1 MLKGLIRYYDI
12 MISRHTGKTPKGPLF
27 LYLEITRKCNLK
39 CEFCNIWMVGKKNPE
54 LFRKEMTKE
63 KIFEIVDDAADM
75 GVKIVDIDGGEPLLR
90 KEVYEIIRRIEKNG
104 MTSLMATNGTL
115 LTRNVVKKLID
126 SNLSTVLVSLDSH
139 IPEIHDEVRG
149 VRETFKKAR
158 NGIKFLRELG
168 KNNLKIGIS
177 SLVTSKNIELT
188 KVAKLAKSLD
198 VDMIRFLPYHLIY
211 PHNLYSSQNEK
222 LFIDDERKLKILENE
237 IENLLEYAKANGLL
251 TNSEKFLKGIPEYF
265 RGKKIV
271 NKCYAGYLFCDINCY
286 GEVMPCLLH
295 SRSRINLG
303 EKSFKDFWNSDEF
316 KNARDKIRKSRCENC
331 WHSCYIEPNIRM
343 SPFYLLKNWKDV
355 YQEIRSYLNV

>member
-1 MLKGLIRYYDI
+1 MLKELIRYYDI

-104 MTSLMATNGTL
+104 MTSLVATNGTL

-343 SPFYLLKNWKDV
+343 SLFYILKNWKDV

>member
-343 SPFYLLKNWKDV
+343 SLFYILKNWKDV